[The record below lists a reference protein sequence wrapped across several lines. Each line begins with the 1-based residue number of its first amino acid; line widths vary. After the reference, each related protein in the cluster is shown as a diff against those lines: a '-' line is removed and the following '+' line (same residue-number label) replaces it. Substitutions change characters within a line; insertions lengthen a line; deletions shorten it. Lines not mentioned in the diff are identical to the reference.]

1 MTDLTMSQFASKDD
15 LLAAQ
20 AARIA
25 ELESQLAAIGAGG
38 VEPLRKPAAAQQE
51 EAIAEIV
58 SASHDQAEFGGR
70 GINFLRDF
78 QHLEYGT
85 KLYPAPQAV
94 QAAVP
99 VAWRLTNTAF
109 RKPRFE
115 YHDTKESAEQRQA
128 DFNRSVDDGGL
139 HNLTPLYAAP
149 AHPAESAPAQSY
161 VVDFFKAKGF
171 YPSLAQAFAAGVAF
185 AATQPAAQ
193 GMDRQKIDPLR
204 QMLAQHEAH
213 LEQNPYAYFEL
224 AYTRRT
230 GWMVWITDKPAF
242 RESVLVNPDRK
253 VLWQGQGDT
262 PDEACENAA
271 LAAQAKQ
278 GGASNG

>member
-25 ELESQLAAIGAGG
+25 ELESQLEAIGAGG
-38 VEPLRKPAAAQQE
+38 VEPLRKQAVAPHE

-58 SASHDQAEFGGR
+58 SASHDQAEFGER
-70 GINFLRDF
+70 AINFLRDF

-99 VAWRLTNTAF
+99 EAIEQMALVATQ
-109 RKPRFE
+109 P
-115 YHDTKESAEQRQA
+115 
-128 DFNRSVDDGGL
+128 
-139 HNLTPLYAAP
+139 AP
-149 AHPAESAPAQSY
+149 AIFGDEDHVLVPRGLIRAACYAIDKKRDGTKTLAELRRYTTGDLS
-161 VVDFFKAKGF
+161 
-171 YPSLAQAFAAGVAF
+171 

-193 GMDRQKIDPLR
+193 GMDAGKLLAEKHTGMKVDYRGLLGQVQREIERSAPGHAEMLR
-204 QMLAQHEAH
+204 QLQGH
-213 LEQNPYAYFEL
+213 LQELGHRWYA
-224 AYTRRT
+224 
-230 GWMVWITDKPAF
+230 
-242 RESVLVNPDRK
+242 
-253 VLWQGQGDT
+253 GDT
-262 PDEACENAA
+262 AVVDELLQLYCVERQARAD

-278 GGASNG
+278 GGAA